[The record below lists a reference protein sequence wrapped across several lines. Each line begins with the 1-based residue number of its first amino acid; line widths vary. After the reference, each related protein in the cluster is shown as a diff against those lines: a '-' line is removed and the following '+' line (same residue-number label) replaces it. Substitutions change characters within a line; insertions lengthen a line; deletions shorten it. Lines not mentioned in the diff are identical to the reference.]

1 MELKQRKPMKLF
13 SKILVANRGEI
24 ALRIIRT
31 ARRLGIRTV
40 AIYSQA
46 DRNALHVSM
55 ADEAWHLGDGPLAD
69 TYLNIPLI
77 TDIAIRSGAEAVHP
91 GYGFLSE
98 NPLFA
103 AACRTHGL
111 TFVGPSAEVIQA
123 MGNKIE
129 ARRLAVEAG
138 LPVTKGFTGSPEELI
153 SQAGQMPWPVL
164 IKAAAG
170 GGGKGMRIA
179 YNEEELAQL
188 LETTSREAASAFGDG
203 TVYIE
208 QYIESPR
215 HIEVQIIA
223 DQHGKVAHLWERECT
238 LQRRYQK
245 VIEEA
250 PSPTLSPEVRSKI
263 TSAAVALAKSIGY
276 VGAGTMEFLLDANQ
290 HFYFLE
296 MNTRIQ
302 VEHPVTEM
310 ITGIDIVEEQI
321 RIAAGYSLSE
331 ICINPPLQGHS
342 IECRIYAEDP
352 ESGFLPSPGD
362 IHLLAFPQEMHVRID
377 SAYNGPGRVEPF
389 FDPMIA
395 KLIVHGPDRDTA
407 IRRMNLALRNFHL
420 QGIKTN
426 IPFLIQ
432 LINHPAYNS
441 NEISTH
447 FIAQS
452 LKEINLKA
460 AEERKQVDSKVLL
473 AGFLLYSLGKKFS
486 NEGIWASLGYW
497 RHLPRLRLGIEAQSF
512 DVDILEHKKDKLVFT
527 TGDKIMVAELRE
539 KKPPHL
545 SFCLDGHQISIV
557 LGEAPDGSV
566 IISFNGFNYLCY
578 RADILPNHEFDE
590 TLTGMGSSAEPGKI
604 FPPMPGKIIKIM
616 VKKGEEIA
624 EGEALLIIES
634 MKMENTIK
642 APLRGIIKAIN
653 INEGEM
659 AETGHCLIEIEPND
673 QVS

>member
-1 MELKQRKPMKLF
+1 MKLF

-31 ARRLGIRTV
+31 ARRLGIHTV

-46 DRNALHVSM
+46 DRNALYVSM
-55 ADEAWHLGDGPLAD
+55 ADEAWHLGNGSLAD

-77 TDIAIRSGAEAVHP
+77 TDIALRSGAEAVHP

-98 NPLFA
+98 NPFFA
-103 AACRTHGL
+103 AACRSQGL
-111 TFVGPSAEVIQA
+111 IFIGPPAEVIQV

-138 LPVTKGFTGSPEELI
+138 LPVTRGFAGSPEELI

-170 GGGKGMRIA
+170 GGGKGMRIVNNA
-179 YNEEELAQL
+179 EELYQL

-203 TVYIE
+203 SVFIE
-208 QYIESPR
+208 QYIENPR

-250 PSPTLSPEVRSKI
+250 PSPTLSPEMRSKI
-263 TSAAVALAKSIGY
+263 TSAALAFAKSIGY

-290 HFYFLE
+290 YFYFLE

-321 RIAAGYSLSE
+321 RIATGYPLSE
-331 ICINPPLQGHS
+331 ICLNPPKNGHS

-352 ESGFLPSPGD
+352 ESEFQPSPGD
-362 IHLLAFPQEMHVRID
+362 IHLLSFPQGLHVRID

-407 IRRMNLALRNFHL
+407 IRRMDLALRNFHL

-432 LINHPAYNS
+432 LINHPLYISNS
-441 NEISTH
+441 ISTH
-447 FIAQS
+447 FIS
-452 LKEINLKA
+452 RNLNEINRKA
-460 AEERKQVDSKVLL
+460 AEERKQSDIKILL
-473 AGFLLYSLGKKFS
+473 AAFLLYSLGRKS
-486 NEGIWASLGYW
+486 CSEGIWASVGFW
-497 RHLPRLRLGIEAQSF
+497 RLLPRLRLGIEAQSF
-512 DVDILEHKKDKLVFT
+512 DVDILEQKEDKLVFRT
-527 TGDKIMVAELRE
+527 EEKILVAETRM
-539 KKPPHL
+539 KKLPHL
-545 SFCLDGHQISIV
+545 SFCLDGHQVRTVI
-557 LGEAPDGSV
+557 GEAPDGST
-566 IISFNGFNYLCY
+566 IISYNGYNYHCY
-578 RADILPNHEFDE
+578 RADFLPHQTFYDSNS
-590 TLTGMGSSAEPGKI
+590 GNGPGSEPGKI

-616 VKKGEEIA
+616 VKKGEEID
-624 EGEALLIIES
+624 EGDTLLVIES
-634 MKMENTIK
+634 MKMENTLK

-659 AETGHCLIEIEPND
+659 AETSQCLIEIETNN